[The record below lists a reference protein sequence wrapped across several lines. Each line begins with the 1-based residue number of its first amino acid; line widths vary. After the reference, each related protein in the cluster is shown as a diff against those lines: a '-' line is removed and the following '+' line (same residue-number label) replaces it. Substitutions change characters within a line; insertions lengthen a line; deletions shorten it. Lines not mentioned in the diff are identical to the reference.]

1 MAQISVADRVTGI
14 AEPLLASLGIE
25 LVELEYKRYGRT
37 MVLRLFIDKPGGITL
52 DDCADV
58 SRELSQ
64 VLDVEDFIREH
75 YTLEVSSPGLD
86 RPLKKEDDYRRYMG
100 RIVKIRTFELLPDA
114 AGNKRKTFLGTL
126 SGLED
131 GVVKLQLTE
140 GQAAEL
146 PLAKIAKANLEFEI

>member
-1 MAQISVADRVTGI
+1 MAQTSVADRVTGI

-25 LVELEYKRYGRT
+25 LVELEYKRDGRN
-37 MVLRLFIDKPGGITL
+37 MVLRLFIDKPGGVSL
-52 DDCADV
+52 DDCAGV

-64 VLDVEDFIREH
+64 ILDVEDFIREY

-86 RPLKKEDDYRRYMG
+86 RPLKKEDDYRRYAG
-100 RIVKIRTFELLPDA
+100 RIVKIRTFEALPDA

-126 SGLED
+126 VGLED
-131 GVVKLQLTE
+131 GIVKLQLTE

-146 PLAKIAKANLEFEI
+146 PLEKIAKANLEFEI